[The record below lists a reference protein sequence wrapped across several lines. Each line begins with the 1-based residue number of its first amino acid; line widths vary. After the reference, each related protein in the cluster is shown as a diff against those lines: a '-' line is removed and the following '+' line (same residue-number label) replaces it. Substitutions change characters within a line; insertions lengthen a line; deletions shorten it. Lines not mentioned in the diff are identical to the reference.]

1 MTTARMNEWAGAGFW
16 STPQQNSLKCVSLF
30 GDIADINNA
39 TYPIITEVYLK
50 SEVIHVLL
58 NQFQSQLTTA
68 RLVGDSNIECH
79 NLQTDSR
86 QVQPG
91 DLFICLPG
99 HTVDGH
105 DYAAK
110 AVQAGASALVVERE
124 LDLAVPQLI
133 VNDSRFAMAV
143 LSDFF
148 FDSPSRK
155 MKMIG
160 VTGTNGKTTTTYLI
174 EKIMSDYGQKTG
186 LIGTIQMRYD
196 GRTYPMSGT
205 TPEALDLQRS
215 LHDMVQAGTDCC
227 VMEVSSH
234 ALEQGRV
241 KGTDFRTAVFTNL
254 TQDHLDYH
262 HSMEEYRGAKG
273 LFFAR
278 MGNTYADEASL
289 RKYAV
294 INADDPAAA
303 YFISVT
309 AAEVIT
315 YGMGEKADVR
325 ASEISI
331 TAQGTSFHVDT
342 FAGSAD
348 IQLRMVGKF
357 NVYNAMAAISAAL
370 VEGVPL
376 EEIKRSLETVPGVDG
391 RVEAVDEG
399 QPYAVI
405 VDYAHTPDGLENV
418 LRTVK
423 EFAEGR
429 VICVFGCGGDRDR
442 TKRPLMGKIAAKYSD
457 FVLVTSDNPR
467 TENPDLILKDI
478 EQGLIEDAVP
488 AERYTLIVDRRLAIH
503 EAIEMASPADVVLIA
518 GKGHETY
525 QIIGTTKT
533 DFDDRII
540 AKEAIRGKSN

>member
-1 MTTARMNEWAGAGFW
+1 M
-16 STPQQNSLKCVSLF
+16 LKLKY
-30 GDIADINNA
+30 NW
-39 TYPIITEVYLK
+39 K

-58 NQFQSQLTTA
+58 KQFASMLTTA
-68 RLVGDSNIECH
+68 RLVGESNTECQ

-86 QVQPG
+86 QVKPG

-105 DYAAK
+105 DYAEK
-110 AVQAGASALVVERE
+110 AVNAGAVALVVERQ
-124 LDLAVPQLI
+124 LDLPVPQLL
-133 VNDSRFAMAV
+133 VKDSRFAMAV
-143 LSDFF
+143 LADFF
-148 FDSPSRK
+148 FDSPSQK
-155 MKMIG
+155 MNMIG

-174 EKIMSDYGQKTG
+174 EKIMSDYGRKTG

-215 LHDMVQAGTDCC
+215 LHDMVQKGTDCC

-241 KGTDFRTAVFTNL
+241 KGTNFRTAVFTNL

-278 MGNTYADEASL
+278 LGNGYTEDVSQ
-289 RKYAV
+289 RKFAV

-325 ASEISI
+325 ASQISI
-331 TAQGTSFHVDT
+331 TSQGTSFHVDT

-348 IQLRMVGKF
+348 IRLRMVGKF

-370 VEGVPL
+370 VEGIPL

-391 RVEAVDEG
+391 RVEGVDEG
-399 QPYAVI
+399 QPFAVI

-442 TKRPLMGKIAAKYSD
+442 TKRPLMGKIAANYSD

-467 TENPDLILKDI
+467 TEDPDLILKDI
-478 EQGLIEDAVP
+478 EQGLIEESVP
-488 AERYTLIVDRRLAIH
+488 AERYTMIVDRRQAIH